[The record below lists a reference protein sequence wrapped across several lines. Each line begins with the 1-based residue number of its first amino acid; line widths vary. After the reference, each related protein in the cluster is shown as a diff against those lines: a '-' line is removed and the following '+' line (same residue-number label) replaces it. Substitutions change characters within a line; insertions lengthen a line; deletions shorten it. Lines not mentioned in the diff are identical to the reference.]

1 MIELPIVET
10 AGTPAEM
17 GLAHGRAVRDRVQAF
32 VDQRVRAMRVYLR
45 ERGVTDLEALRRIG
59 AGCLERLRDWDREA
73 WIEHA
78 ATAEGAG
85 VDAIDLYTAGNMTD
99 VRDVLVLGAPRAD
112 AEGCTTALVGPA
124 LSAQGVVI
132 ASQTWDLNPT
142 DIDYVVAVHR
152 RPAEGVETWAISCAG
167 CQTVTGMNA
176 RGVAVGTTN
185 IKTSGSRLGIPY
197 LSLLHRALR
206 SRDRTEAERV
216 VATAPRAAAHTYWFA
231 DAGGACDI
239 ETTPDGCE
247 RRDLADGSLCRTNHC
262 LAPGHQK
269 REGEPPSAS
278 SRARLAR
285 AGAVLGLGRH
295 SVESLKAL
303 YADRSDG
310 IDSINRR
317 DEDQQGTSTI
327 ACLIA
332 VPVRRELHVCRG
344 PADRGRWVQ
353 LPFATPS

>member
-32 VDQRVRAMRVYLR
+32 VDQRVRAMRIYLR
-45 ERGVTDLEALRRIG
+45 ERGISDLDALRRIG
-59 AGCLERLRDWDREA
+59 ADCLERLHAWDPEA
-73 WIEHA
+73 WAEHL

-85 VDAIDLYTAGNMTD
+85 VDAVDLYTAGNMTD

-112 AEGCTTALVGPA
+112 AEGCTTALVPPA
-124 LSAQGVVI
+124 QSADGQLI
-132 ASQTWDLNPT
+132 AAQSWDLNPT

-152 RPAEGVETWAISCAG
+152 RPAQGIETWAITCAG

-185 IKTSGSRLGIPY
+185 IKTRGSRPGIPY

-206 SRDRTEAERV
+206 CADRGAAERAI
-216 VATAPRAAAHTYWFA
+216 ATAPRAAAHTYWFA
-231 DAGGACDI
+231 DAGGASDI
-239 ETTPDGCE
+239 ETTPDSVV
-247 RRDLADGSLCRTNHC
+247 RRDLADGPLCRTNHC
-262 LAPGHQK
+262 LDAGHRA
-269 REGEPPSAS
+269 REGEPASAS
-278 SRARLAR
+278 SQARLAR
-285 AGAVLGLGRH
+285 ARGFLARGGHTVA
-295 SVESLKAL
+295 SVRGL

-310 IDSINRR
+310 VDSINRL

-332 VPVRRELHVCRG
+332 VPARRELHVCRG
-344 PADRGRWVQ
+344 PADRGRWLQ
-353 LPFATPS
+353 LPFATAG